1 MVSATEAVWMRQTL
15 HPIQVLTMT
24 TGDLGKAMLKGI
36 TKSSISSLYTPVPW
50 AKVGYLVSVQSEAAA
65 QALVQEDFAEAIKL
79 EILQRQNVQVAM
91 RSDIIILACPPG
103 AVKTVLSEK
112 GMADALSQNILVSLA
127 AGVTIAQIADA
138 LYHDP
143 GNKTDHHDQNRCHI
157 VRAMPNIAAS
167 LGTSATGIA
176 LPTNPALPKDTIRLV
191 DSFFQAVGGITH
203 IPESQMDAASVVCG
217 ASPAFMAMFCDAI
230 IDGAVAG
237 GLPRAQAEI
246 MTAQALA
253 STASL
258 LAADGGGKKPSEVRE
273 NICANPGITIG
284 GILNLEKGGVR
295 GSISGAVRD
304 AILAARSLS

>member
-1 MVSATEAVWMRQTL
+1 MRA
-15 HPIQVLTMT
+15 
-24 TGDLGKAMLKGI
+24 G
-36 TKSSISSLYTPVPW
+36 
-50 AKVGYLVSVQSEAAA
+50 LV
-65 QALVQEDFAEAIKL
+65 
-79 EILQRQNVQVAM
+79 
-91 RSDIIILACPPG
+91 ILACPPV
-103 AVKTVLSEK
+103 AVATVLSEN
-112 GMADALSQNILVSLA
+112 GMADALSDKILVSLA
-127 AGVTIAQIADA
+127 AGKTIAQMTQV
-138 LYHDP
+138 LEYKSHNWTNSR
-143 GNKTDHHDQNRCHI
+143 GQNKCGI
-157 VRAMPNIAAS
+157 IRAMPNIAAS
-167 LGTSATGIA
+167 LGASATSIT
-176 LPTNPALPKDTIRLV
+176 LPHDPAPPNNTIELV

-253 STASL
+253 STAAL
-258 LAADGGGKKPSEVRE
+258 LAADGGGKRPSEVRE
-273 NICANPGITIG
+273 NVCANPGITIG